1 MTLDT
6 PTFARHS
13 AKTGQV
19 EVYQRVQR
27 VTTTWRII
35 HWVQALS
42 VVVCFITGLFIA
54 KPFIQSNSNYLAQPF
69 QLMAWA
75 RALHFYGA
83 MILDTSM
90 ILIAYLYLFSRSH
103 RDITDL
109 RPTPEHRTAFKEAAL
124 NFITFNRRRRF
135 DTTKRDPLLAV
146 MFVLLHLLLL
156 LQALTGLQLYTASF
170 SDNISTVG
178 SWWPQ
183 FLHFMTDWTTT
194 VFGGN
199 VGVRMTHLT
208 TSWLIIAWAVFHIY
222 YEIWRTI
229 MWREGDVGIMVSGSK
244 YVKVKDDTSVA

>member
-6 PTFARHS
+6 PTFAKHS

-156 LQALTGLQLYTASF
+156 LQALTG
-170 SDNISTVG
+170 
-178 SWWPQ
+178 
-183 FLHFMTDWTTT
+183 
-194 VFGGN
+194 
-199 VGVRMTHLT
+199 
-208 TSWLIIAWAVFHIY
+208 
-222 YEIWRTI
+222 
-229 MWREGDVGIMVSGSK
+229 
-244 YVKVKDDTSVA
+244 

>member
-6 PTFARHS
+6 PTYLKRS

-19 EVYQRVQR
+19 EVYRRVQR
-27 VTTTWRII
+27 VTATWRII

-42 VVVCFITGLFIA
+42 VVVCFITGLYIA
-54 KPFIQSNSNYLAQPF
+54 KPFIQTSSIYSAQPF
-69 QLMAWA
+69 PLMAWS

-83 MILDTSM
+83 MILDTSL

-109 RPTPEHRTAFKEAAL
+109 RPTPEHRSAFNEAAL

-156 LQALTGLQLYTASF
+156 LQALTGLQLYVASF
-170 SDNISTVG
+170 SDNLSTVG

-183 FLHFMTDWTTT
+183 FLHITTDWTAT

-229 MWREGDVGIMVSGSK
+229 MWREGDIGIMFSGSK
-244 YVKVKDDTSVA
+244 YVRVKDDANGS